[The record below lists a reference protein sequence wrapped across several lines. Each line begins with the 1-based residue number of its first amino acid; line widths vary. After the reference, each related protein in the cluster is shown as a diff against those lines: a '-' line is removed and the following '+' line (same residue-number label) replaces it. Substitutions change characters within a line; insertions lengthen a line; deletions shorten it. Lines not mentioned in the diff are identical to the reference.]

1 MLSETIIF
9 AVIIII
15 LTPLFI
21 GSIYVEFYLPFIK
34 QIKIIKLEIKRSEG
48 EERVYWQKELMCFY
62 IRCIPFVGERL
73 YRRLKK

>member
-9 AVIIII
+9 AVIVII

-21 GSIYVEFYLPFIK
+21 GSVYVEFYLPFIK
-34 QIKIIKLEIKRSEG
+34 QIRIIKLELNRSDG
-48 EERVYWQKELMCFY
+48 EEREYWQRELRRVY
-62 IRCIPFVGERL
+62 VRCIPFVGERL